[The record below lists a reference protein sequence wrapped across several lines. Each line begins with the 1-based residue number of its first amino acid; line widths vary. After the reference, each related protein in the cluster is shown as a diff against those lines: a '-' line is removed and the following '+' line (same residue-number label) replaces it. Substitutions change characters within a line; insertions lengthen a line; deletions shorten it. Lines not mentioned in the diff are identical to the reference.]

1 MEYRN
6 VGLSGLRVSPLC
18 IGTMLYQDAASERV
32 AKRIFELAREIGV
45 NFIDTAD
52 SYGRGESERI
62 VGRMIAQDREH
73 WVLATKAG
81 SVGGDQPHQQGLSR
95 RWMLRAIDRSLERLG
110 TDYVDIWYMHM
121 PDEATPLEE
130 SIETMGD
137 VIAAGKAS
145 YWGFSNYRGWQVG
158 EIISLSDSLGVP
170 RPIICQPL
178 YNALNRMP
186 ETDLLPAC
194 DHYGLSAVPYSPI
207 ARGILT
213 GKYEPGKK
221 PPKGTRAHGAD
232 KRTMETEF
240 REESIVIAKQVK
252 AYAEERGMTSAQ
264 YAMLWLLNNAVV
276 ASIIAGPRTFEQWQE
291 YVGGLEHEFSV
302 EDEAFLDRLVP
313 PGHPSTPGYTDP
325 LYPYTGR
332 VALTS

>member
-6 VGLSGLRVSPLC
+6 VGLSGLRVSSLC
-18 IGTMLYQDAASERV
+18 VGTMLYQDAASEGE
-32 AKRIFELAREIGV
+32 ATRIVELAREVGV

-52 SYGRGESERI
+52 SYGRGESERM
-62 VGRMIAQDREH
+62 VGRFIAKDREK
-73 WVLATKAG
+73 WVLATKVG
-81 SVGGDQPHQQGLSR
+81 SVGGDDPHERGLSR
-95 RWMLRAIDRSLERLG
+95 RWMLRAIDRSLTRLG

-121 PDEATPLEE
+121 PDEMTPLEE
-130 SIETMGD
+130 SIATVGE
-137 VIAAGKAS
+137 VIADGKAT
-145 YWGFSNYRGWQVG
+145 YWGFSNFRGWQVG

-186 ETDLLPAC
+186 ETDMLPAC

-221 PPKGTRAHGAD
+221 PPKGTRAHGGD

-240 REESIVIAKQVK
+240 REESIVIAKQIK
-252 AYAEERGMTSAQ
+252 AYAEERGMTSLQ
-264 YAMLWLLNNAVV
+264 YALLWLLNNAVV

-291 YVGGLEHEFSV
+291 YVGALEHEFTA

-313 PGHPSTPGYTDP
+313 SGHPSTPGFTDP
-325 LYPYTGR
+325 RFPYTGR